1 MRPCPNLNHIMHYYT
16 LHYISHNIAPR
27 FYYRF
32 YAQNSPRLLL
42 EPSASQD
49 IQHNSF
55 SLETLSKART
65 KLEICTCKRTHPFPF
80 IIAGQACM
88 RISVSKKVVH
98 HATGKAADVAVS
110 SAAAS
115 STICP
120 ARWTVSSTASSK
132 EGSVWMRQRGLMLGI
147 SSSLCDENQLNLNA

>member
-1 MRPCPNLNHIMHYYT
+1 MLCPNLNLIMHYT
-16 LHYISHNIAPR
+16 HIAPR

-55 SLETLSKART
+55 LLETLSKART
-65 KLEICTCKRTHPFPF
+65 KLEICTLARERKSPLPIHLHRRTG
-80 IIAGQACM
+80 ARM

-98 HATGKAADVAVS
+98 KKQLATGRAADVAVS

-115 STICP
+115 STIRP

-132 EGSVWMRQRGLMLGI
+132 EGSVRFV
-147 SSSLCDENQLNLNA
+147 